1 MINILSIFIGG
12 GLGAIARYLT
22 GACCVNCL
30 KTNLPLA
37 TFIVNI
43 VGCFLIGFLYII
55 IAEKFQIPQPLKLA
69 LTVGFCGGL
78 TTFSTF
84 SIEAFEMI
92 TQSHF
97 LTAISYISISLV
109 VGILAVGIGGA
120 CARFL

>member
-1 MINILSIFIGG
+1 MINICAIFLGG
-12 GLGAIARYLT
+12 GLGAVVRYLT
-22 GACCVNCL
+22 GVYCVNYM

-43 VGCFLIGFLYII
+43 VGCFLIGFLYIL

-92 TQSHF
+92 QHSHF
-97 LTAISYISISLV
+97 LTAISYISLSLV
-109 VGILAVGIGGA
+109 IGIIAVGIGGS
-120 CARFL
+120 CAKLL